1 MRRLAALSVVAVLAS
16 SCGIADL
23 GRAFPRCEFPFSD
36 IPVSVVMEIQAIPDA
51 EFGPCLNELEPGW
64 TYHHMRHETGNVMFF
79 LDSDR
84 LGNRFLTV
92 NLSESC
98 DPGSAAARA
107 HPNDRITRFV
117 EATEEIQPIDLVI
130 VPTSDLARPYAA
142 RVGVDFAGQS
152 VRGRPLTLE
161 LAGSETP
168 DESIAEA
175 LEDGAFVVI
184 VSANDAVGETMQGM
198 APGDDDIYTNLTLAE
213 ALDGIEERV
222 EEGTYRATWFHLFEG
237 GCITFEFDADGPG
250 VETLVADVERA
261 IGFADLADLKEQ
273 ARQAGFILDE
283 SDL

>member
-1 MRRLAALSVVAVLAS
+1 MRRLAALSVAALLAS

-23 GRAFPRCEFPFSD
+23 GRSFPLCEFPFSD
-36 IPVSVVMEIQAIPDA
+36 IPVSVVMEIQAIPGA
-51 EFGPCLNELEPGW
+51 EFGPCINELEPGW
-64 TYHHMRHETGNVMFF
+64 TYHHMRHQTGNVRFF

-84 LGNRFLTV
+84 LGDGFLTV

-142 RVGVDFAGQS
+142 RVGVDLAGQS
-152 VRGRPLTLE
+152 VRGRPITLQ
-161 LAGSETP
+161 LADSETP
-168 DESIAEA
+168 DETISET
-175 LEDGAFVVI
+175 LEDGAFVII
-184 VSANDAVGETMQGM
+184 VSANDAVRETMQGM
-198 APGDDDIYTNLTLAE
+198 APGDDDIHTNLTLADV
-213 ALDGIEERV
+213 LDEIEDRV

-237 GCITFEFDADGPG
+237 GCVTFEFDAEGAG

-261 IGFADLADLKEQ
+261 VGFADLTDLKEQ
-273 ARQAGFILDE
+273 ARQAGFILDP